1 MTIDLHS
8 HTTAS
13 DGSYSPDELLAY
25 AYDIGIKTLA
35 ITDHDTLAGYL
46 VASRQDTL
54 GINLIAGVEV
64 SCHHLLI
71 GGYGKHAIIK
81 QMVHIVGLNIQDV
94 PTMQAA
100 LQGIQKSRANR
111 GWEITNKMATLVG
124 ISTDE
129 LWQKVLAKADHNSH
143 SVGRAHIAQVLSD
156 MGVVKTTQDA
166 FDKYLADN
174 KSAYV
179 PLQTLS
185 MNETIALIHRCDGLA
200 VLAHPTRYRLSATR
214 VRRLIADFA
223 KVGGDGCEL
232 PAFSEPI
239 STRQMIDR
247 SIDACHLMV
256 SVGSDFHGA
265 SMPWRKLGQVPTL
278 KDGQIPIWSKF

>member
-25 AYDIGIKTLA
+25 ACDIGIKTLA

-46 VASRQDTL
+46 TVSHQDTF

-64 SCHHLLI
+64 SCHHLLM
-71 GGYGKHAIIK
+71 GGYGKHATIT
-81 QMVHIVGLNIQDV
+81 QMVHIVGLNIQQV
-94 PTMQAA
+94 STMQAA
-100 LQGIQKSRANR
+100 LQGIQQSRASR
-111 GWEITNKMATLVG
+111 GQQITNKMATLVG
-124 ISTDE
+124 VSADE
-129 LWQKVLAKADHNSH
+129 LWQKVLTKADHNSH
-143 SVGRAHIAQVLSD
+143 SVGRAHVAQVLFD
-156 MGVVKTTQDA
+156 LGAVKTTQEA

-174 KSAYV
+174 KPAYV
-179 PLQTLS
+179 PLQTFS
-185 MNETIALIHRCDGLA
+185 MSEVVALIHRCGGLA

-232 PAFSEPI
+232 PADSEPV

-247 SIDACHLMV
+247 SIAACHLMV